1 MTGDTFHTPIM
12 FRKDDLVKNVE
23 AGKIEEAKPR
33 EERNRIE
40 DREVTWIHSGI
51 DKAG

>member
-1 MTGDTFHTPIM
+1 M
-12 FRKDDLVKNVE
+12 FQKDDVVKNVE
-23 AGKIEEAKPR
+23 AGKIEGAKQR

-40 DREVTWIHSGI
+40 DREITWIHSGG